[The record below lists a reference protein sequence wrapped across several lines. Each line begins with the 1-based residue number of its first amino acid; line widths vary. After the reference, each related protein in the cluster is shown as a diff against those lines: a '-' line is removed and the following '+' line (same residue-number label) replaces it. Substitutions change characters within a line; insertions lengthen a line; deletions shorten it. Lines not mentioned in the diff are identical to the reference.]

1 MSVAHIATCSC
12 GTLFRRLV
20 KAGLLL
26 GLWVDRTELTR
37 VAIELG
43 QRERGAVGGEQP
55 AGAQLPSERRALRH
69 EPEPGCQE
77 AGDRDRDLARQ

>member
-1 MSVAHIATCSC
+1 MVVAHAATCPC
-12 GTLFRRLV
+12 GSLFRRLV

-43 QRERGAVGGEQP
+43 QRERGAFGGEEP
-55 AGAQLPSERRALRH
+55 AGAQLAPERWALGH

-77 AGDRDRDLARQ
+77 EDDRDRDLARR